1 MRPSVEQQLRTRL
14 TPVASSVP
22 SQRRRPSLGRLGA
35 GPVMAASLVAMGLLF
50 TGAAAH
56 AVDYNGTVQFEGQVT
71 FPVAIPGIAAEDL
84 VVEVD
89 TETNGTGNGV
99 KCSISATQSDNPDN
113 AGAYPSLG
121 QVSATMLVERGGPQL
136 PTGDCIVTVRATGT
150 DGSSVSARGAQTVFV
165 PVDTVDVSGT
175 VMVPDIDVRQSKAIA
190 GVDKDCLKWVKKQLK
205 QRAKCNDII
214 LKKGGAFGLEKCKDA
229 GPEPTTPTECDPGQH
244 VEAILALAYADNDQQ
259 TDPGS
264 GEAVDY
270 KALQDQVKCQKL
282 IGKAA
287 TGYTAK
293 LTKLI
298 EKKCVEAGVDSTGC
312 RDTRSNDSK
321 KKLDKISKCVGDS
334 VADDMT
340 ARFVPV
346 VGPPCDVCIDG
357 AGVIDRKC
365 LRECFQ
371 AEIDEFADGI
381 IGDVAVCGNGIVQP
395 GEQCDDGNTT
405 PGDCCGGSC
414 AFENLG
420 DQTCGVGACEV
431 TVAVCDLGMPLV
443 CTPGTPGTEGPI
455 GDPTCSDGIDN
466 DCDGA
471 TDGAD
476 VGCQ

>member
-1 MRPSVEQQLRTRL
+1 MHPSIDQQSRDH
-14 TPVASSVP
+14 VP
-22 SQRRRPSLGRLGA
+22 SKGSPVPSRRPKASLVWLGA
-35 GPVMAASLVAMGLLF
+35 GPALASGLVAVILLLI
-50 TGAAAH
+50 GAPAQ
-56 AVDYNGTVQFEGQVT
+56 AVDYNGTVQFQGQVT
-71 FPVAIPGIAAEDL
+71 FPVAIPGIAATGL

-89 TETNGTGNGV
+89 SETNATGNGV
-99 KCSISATQSDNPDN
+99 KCSISATQSDNPDGT
-113 AGAYPSLG
+113 GAYPSVG
-121 QVSATMLVERGGPQL
+121 EVSATMLVERGGPQF
-136 PTGDCIVTVRATGT
+136 PDGDCIVTVRATGT
-150 DGSSVSARGAQTVFV
+150 DGSSVSARGSQTVFV
-165 PVDTVDVSGT
+165 PVDTVDASGT
-175 VMVPDIDVRQSKAIA
+175 VIVPDIVVRESKAIA

-205 QRAKCNDII
+205 QRAKCNDKI
-214 LKKGGAFGLEKCKDA
+214 LKKGGAYALEKCKDA
-229 GPEPTTPTECDPGQH
+229 GPEPPDCDPGQH
-244 VEAILALAYADNDQQ
+244 VEAILALAYGDNDQQ
-259 TDPGS
+259 VDPGS

-270 KALQDQVKCQKL
+270 KALKDQVKCQKL

-287 TGYTAK
+287 TGFSAK

-298 EKKCVEAGVDSTGC
+298 EKKCVEAGIDSTSC
-312 RDTRSNDSK
+312 RDARSNDAK

-357 AGVIDRKC
+357 SGVIDRKC

-371 AEIDEFADGI
+371 AEIDELADGI
-381 IGDVAVCGNGIVQP
+381 IGDVAVCGNGILQP

-405 PGDCCGGSC
+405 PGDCCSDSC

-431 TVAVCDLGMPLV
+431 TVATCDLGMPVV
-443 CTPGTPGTEGPI
+443 CTPGSPGTEGPL

-476 VGCQ
+476 ANCQ